1 MQGAVAT
8 ARASAPVMAA
18 GDRRHRVRV
27 FTPEEHEALLL
38 GNLPD
43 DSDDKVS
50 TYEELAEEDLL
61 LPPRT
66 DEAATLEA
74 ALQDIAR
81 EQAEDM
87 DVAADL
93 EIQGVTKPEEERN
106 LNSATGCA
114 AKDNPWCW

>member
-1 MQGAVAT
+1 
-8 ARASAPVMAA
+8 MAA

-27 FTPEEHEALLL
+27 LTPEEHEALLL
-38 GNLPD
+38 GNLPEE
-43 DSDDKVS
+43 SDGDVS
-50 TYEELAEEDLL
+50 VYEEIAEEDLL

-81 EQAEDM
+81 EQAEDK

-93 EIQGVTKPEEERN
+93 EIQGGTKPDGERKMT
-106 LNSATGCA
+106 SAAGCV
-114 AKDNPWCW
+114 AKENPWCW